1 MQQLP
6 AQPGQPHSTSA
17 LAGQIDDATLDAFL
31 AEIDR
36 HIDARL
42 ARMQP
47 TPPPAPHKR
56 DAGNV
61 AAIIGVGIPFVV
73 LAGVFGHT
81 PGAILAVVVTGLLGV
96 AQMIRE
102 QFS

>member
-1 MQQLP
+1 MQQFPARPGATSGLP
-6 AQPGQPHSTSA
+6 
-17 LAGQIDDATLDAFL
+17 QIDDATLDTFL

-42 ARMQP
+42 AQAPAMQ
-47 TPPPAPHKR
+47 PPAPRKL

-61 AAIIGVGIPFVV
+61 TAIVGVGIPFVV
-73 LAGVFGHT
+73 LAGIFGHQA
-81 PGAILAVVVTGLLGV
+81 GAILAVIVIGVLGV

-102 QFS
+102 QLA

>member
-1 MQQLP
+1 MQQYP
-6 AQPGQPHSTSA
+6 ARPGATS
-17 LAGQIDDATLDAFL
+17 GVPSQIDDATLDAFL

-42 ARMQP
+42 AQLP
-47 TPPPAPHKR
+47 APQPPAQHKR

-61 AAIIGVGIPFVV
+61 AAILGVGIPFVV
-73 LAGVFGHT
+73 LAGIFGHT
-81 PGAILAVVVTGLLGV
+81 PGAILAVIVTGVLGV

>member
-6 AQPGQPHSTSA
+6 AQPGPSTATSA

-42 ARMQP
+42 AQAQVAQ
-47 TPPPAPHKR
+47 PPAPRKH

-73 LAGVFGHT
+73 LAGAFAHA
-81 PGAILAVVVTGLLGV
+81 PGAILAVIVTGVLGV

>member
-1 MQQLP
+1 MQQYP
-6 AQPGQPHSTSA
+6 ARPGATS
-17 LAGQIDDATLDAFL
+17 GVPSQIDDATLDAFL

-42 ARMQP
+42 AQMPVPQ
-47 TPPPAPHKR
+47 PPAQHKR

-61 AAIIGVGIPFVV
+61 AAILGVGIPFVV
-73 LAGVFGHT
+73 LAGIFGHT
-81 PGAILAVVVTGLLGV
+81 PGAILAVIVTGVLGV